1 MIVNGEVSLQNGQLA
16 LFQPVHSVHHVMMTS
31 SRAKQVS
38 KLVYN
43 TGTEI
48 LHSRLVA
55 PCFSC
60 PRSLSGTLPKAIA
73 AANFLTQLRLGSN
86 KLAGTVPLAIN
97 TLSHLAELDLSDN
110 PALTGTLPSMK

>member
-1 MIVNGEVSLQNGQLA
+1 MLA
-16 LFQPVHSVHHVMMTS
+16 AVH
-31 SRAKQVS
+31 A
-38 KLVYN
+38 
-43 TGTEI
+43 
-48 LHSRLVA
+48 RL
-55 PCFSC
+55 C
-60 PRSLSGTLPKAIA
+60 SLSGTLPKAIA